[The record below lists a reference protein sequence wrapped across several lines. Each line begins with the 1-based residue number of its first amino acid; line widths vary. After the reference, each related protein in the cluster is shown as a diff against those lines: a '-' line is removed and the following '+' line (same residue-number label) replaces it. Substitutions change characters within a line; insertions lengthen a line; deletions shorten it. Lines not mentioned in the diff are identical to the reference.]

1 MKQLVVCIVRLKGK
15 VLSTDVLPGAILCRF
30 VALPGS
36 VDDELEEVR
45 VFRHPE
51 HGIGQVSVAKT
62 VAHETLL
69 EDWWKL
75 LHTRDRDFNTSYEK
89 II

>member
-1 MKQLVVCIVRLKGK
+1 M
-15 VLSTDVLPGAILCRF
+15 
-30 VALPGS
+30 
-36 VDDELEEVR
+36 
-45 VFRHPE
+45 FRHPE

-75 LHTRDRDFNTSYEK
+75 LHTKEISIKTREK
-89 II
+89 ITQNFIKYIYQMFQFQWLLRNHP

>member
-1 MKQLVVCIVRLKGK
+1 M
-15 VLSTDVLPGAILCRF
+15 
-30 VALPGS
+30 
-36 VDDELEEVR
+36 DDQLEEVR

-62 VAHETLL
+62 VTHETLL

-75 LHTRDRDFNTSYEK
+75 LHTKETMKKKHSK
-89 II
+89 IYLSDDSMVSSLAESVSRYIPPNW